1 MRYLALVSVLLWSLE
16 AHADAKL
23 MESHDAVILEFMIG
37 SIGALSGGLIGA
49 FAASYPALPE
59 VEACRRSCRGYLC
72 LCGLTVIPYMMWGYA
87 IGVPLGATIGVSLVG
102 YFNGV
107 SGNIMFAIT
116 GAVVG
121 EVVGIAISYLALYA
135 SSLLQGTADSGTLMG
150 ASVFLVIPASS
161 SLGATIG
168 FNIGARQH
176 TPSPSSWSLPI
187 IVWRF

>member
-1 MRYLALVSVLLWSLE
+1 MRYLALVGVLLWSVE

-23 MESHDAVILEFMIG
+23 TESHDAVILEFMIG
-37 SIGALSGGLIGA
+37 SIGALGGGLIGA

-59 VEACRRSCRGYLC
+59 VESCQRSCRGYLC
-72 LCGLTVIPYMMWGYA
+72 LCGLNVIPYMMWGYA

-102 YFNGV
+102 YFTRV
-107 SGNIMFAIT
+107 SGNIGLAVAGAI
-116 GAVVG
+116 AG
-121 EVVGIAISYLALYA
+121 EVVGIYLALYA
-135 SSLLQGTADSGTLMG
+135 SNLLQGRVDSNTFMWTS
-150 ASVFLVIPASS
+150 AFLVIPASS

-168 FNIGARQH
+168 FNIGAYQH